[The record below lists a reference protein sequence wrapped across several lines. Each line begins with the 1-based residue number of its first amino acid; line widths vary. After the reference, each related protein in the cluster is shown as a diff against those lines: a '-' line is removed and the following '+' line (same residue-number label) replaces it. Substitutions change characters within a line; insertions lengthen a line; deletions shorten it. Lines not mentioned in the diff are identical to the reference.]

1 MQISFNF
8 QLIFKKETIGCNKN
22 YLIFGHCFMFRS
34 AKNLISGDKQ
44 NIDSTH
50 TINQVASEQPPKFQ
64 LRSEDILIQ
73 YQRMFNYDVYTPPT
87 TAGTLREMTL
97 YIATVLRKSYHP
109 CFWDIEWFYTTPS
122 SLYNNFP
129 LYCFRIHTQKYIFCR
144 LLSLYSICR

>member
-1 MQISFNF
+1 MVFSYMFIRRSSSRGDQNSL
-8 QLIFKKETIGCNKN
+8 QMVTTIEPSYWFPKPSTAGI
-22 YLIFGHCFMFRS
+22 L
-34 AKNLISGDKQ
+34 AKLD
-44 NIDSTH
+44 
-50 TINQVASEQPPKFQ
+50 
-64 LRSEDILIQ
+64 RSEDILIQ

-122 SLYNNFP
+122 SLYSNFP

-144 LLSLYSICR
+144 LLSL

>member
-1 MQISFNF
+1 M
-8 QLIFKKETIGCNKN
+8 IFKKETIGCNTS
-22 YLIFGHCFMFRS
+22 YFIFGHCFMFRS

-50 TINQVASEQPPKFQ
+50 AINQVASEQPLKFQ

-122 SLYNNFP
+122 SLYSNFP

>member
-1 MQISFNF
+1 M
-8 QLIFKKETIGCNKN
+8 IFKKETIGCNTN
-22 YLIFGHCFMFRS
+22 YFVFGHCFMFRS

-122 SLYNNFP
+122 SLYDNCS
-129 LYCFRIHTQKYIFCR
+129 LYCFKIHTQKYIFCR

>member
-1 MQISFNF
+1 MHSFHLISNWFSRKKQWAAIQIILLCYMWS
-8 QLIFKKETIGCNKN
+8 L
-22 YLIFGHCFMFRS
+22 LHVRS

-44 NIDSTH
+44 NVDSTR

-97 YIATVLRKSYHP
+97 YIAAVLRKSYPP
-109 CFWDIEWFYTTPS
+109 CF
-122 SLYNNFP
+122 
-129 LYCFRIHTQKYIFCR
+129 
-144 LLSLYSICR
+144 

>member
-1 MQISFNF
+1 
-8 QLIFKKETIGCNKN
+8 
-22 YLIFGHCFMFRS
+22 MFRS

-44 NIDSTH
+44 NVDSTR

-97 YIATVLRKSYHP
+97 YILQSLERVITLA
-109 CFWDIEWFYTTPS
+109 FEIFIE
-122 SLYNNFP
+122 
-129 LYCFRIHTQKYIFCR
+129 
-144 LLSLYSICR
+144 